1 MMNTRDRL
9 FKKRASLSFV
19 VAAMLATPSR
29 PSDLLVQLTDQQLH
43 HLFDVAHVERRSRDP
58 NHAWLRPATVD
69 EWVAAF
75 ERKRDEIITH
85 CCKS

>member
-1 MMNTRDRL
+1 VMNTRDRL

-43 HLFDVAHVERRSRDP
+43 DLFDVGHVERRSRDP
-58 NHAWLRPATVD
+58 NHAGLRPSTVD

-75 ERKRDEIITH
+75 ERKRDEFVTH
-85 CCKS
+85 RCKS

>member
-1 MMNTRDRL
+1 
-9 FKKRASLSFV
+9 
-19 VAAMLATPSR
+19 MLATPSR

-43 HLFDVAHVERRSRDP
+43 DLFDAAHVERRSRDP
-58 NHAWLRPATVD
+58 NHAGLRPATVD